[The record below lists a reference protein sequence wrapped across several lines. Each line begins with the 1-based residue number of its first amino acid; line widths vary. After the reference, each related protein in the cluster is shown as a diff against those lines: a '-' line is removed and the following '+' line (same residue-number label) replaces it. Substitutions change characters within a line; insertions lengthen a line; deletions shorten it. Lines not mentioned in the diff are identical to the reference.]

1 MKKTMFALIVI
12 ALLMSG
18 CSEIQST
25 HADNTLPAD
34 NETKNLIDENKR
46 LDNEGSN
53 RGDIEED
60 VNASDLKEDEDLTE
74 IAEEEHKT
82 EEDTLVPQEEVEE
95 EKQNESEETQEQPI
109 GDIDTKDTENVDIP
123 GDNANQGNKPEEKEP
138 DEVNQQEPEQDPNI
152 LNTFDTELPTSIN
165 LDIKYHKYHTS
176 YDYLLVLRSNINV
189 REKPT
194 TKSKVVKKAFI
205 YEKLNLAQE
214 VKGQYMK
221 TSNSDK
227 WYKVFWKNKDQIQ
240 YGYVFGTLGQPRK
253 FQFDKME
260 GAINTLKNEVD
271 NSSTAYISNYKDR
284 NGRAPLYNGAIDDK
298 YGVKRYQAAPAYLEP
313 NTGSEFRYIS
323 DGTLVTILD
332 KNEKYYKVRTLNFE
346 GEYWVPKKYVTSW
359 HSIKELT
366 KAVVVDRKNQN
377 EAVFEY
383 KEGKWN
389 LISYVFATTG
399 AKAKHK
405 EETSLGYYMAI
416 QTRERF
422 MYLDDETREVSG
434 YAPYAT
440 RFNGGA
446 YIHGVPVQFKIVEE
460 EIEADTTGD
469 ADKNLD
475 TEAKKKKKRI
485 DPGLKEYLYTIGS
498 TPRSHKCVRNY
509 TSHAKFIYDWIDIG
523 KTAVI
528 VIE

>member
-1 MKKTMFALIVI
+1 MKKRIFVLIMV
-12 ALLMSG
+12 ALLISG

-34 NETKNLIDENKR
+34 NETNNLIDENKK
-46 LDNEGSN
+46 LENEGSN

-82 EEDTLVPQEEVEE
+82 EEDTLVPQEEVEQ
-95 EKQNESEETQEQPI
+95 QNQDGSEESQGEETEATE
-109 GDIDTKDTENVDIP
+109 DTDAEENDTDGKDS
-123 GDNANQGNKPEEKEP
+123 EEKEP
-138 DEVNQQEPEQDPNI
+138 DEANQDEAQKDPNI
-152 LNTFDTELPTSIN
+152 LNIFNTELPSSIN

-194 TKSKVVKKAFI
+194 TQSKIVKKALV

-221 TSNSDK
+221 KSNSDR
-227 WYKVFWKNKDQIQ
+227 WYKVFWKNNDQIQ
-240 YGYVFGTLGQPRK
+240 YGYVFGSLGQPRK

-260 GAINTLKNEVD
+260 EAINSLKNEVD
-271 NSSTAYISNYKDR
+271 NSSTAYVSNYKDR
-284 NGRAPLYNGAIDDK
+284 NGRAPLYNGATADK
-298 YGVKRYQAAPAYLEP
+298 YGIKRYQAAPAYLEP
-313 NTGSEFRYIS
+313 NINSEFRYIS

-332 KNEKYYKVRTLNFE
+332 KNEKYYKITTLSFE
-346 GEYWVPKKYVTSW
+346 GEYWVPKNYITSW

-366 KAVVVDRKNQN
+366 KAVVIDRKNQN
-377 EAVFEY
+377 EGVFEY
-383 KEGKWN
+383 RDGKWN

-399 AKAKHK
+399 VKAKHK

-422 MYLDDETREVSG
+422 MYLNDTTREISG

-446 YIHGVPVQFKIVEE
+446 YIHGVPVEFKIVEE
-460 EIEADTTGD
+460 EIETDTDTSADTNT
-469 ADKNLD
+469 D
-475 TEAKKKKKRI
+475 TTDIKKKKKRI

-509 TSHAKFIYDWIDIG
+509 TSHAKFIYDWVEIG
-523 KTAVI
+523 KSAII